1 MPVLPEPPLL
11 SEQAQSANEQR
22 LVLYNVPWDHYEQL
36 CELLEEHNVR
46 LTYQQGTLEIMAP
59 SSDHGFYGFSSGH
72 AVVILAEELSIPIL
86 PGGIVT
92 LKSQAVERGIEPDNC
107 FWVASEESVRGKE
120 TIDLDVDPPPDLFV
134 EIEIT
139 HSFLDRLEIAAK
151 LEIPEVWRIDG
162 DELKVLL
169 LQPDGTYSESEWSR
183 SFADFPVKEI
193 VPFLKRSTEVD
204 YLTQMRGFREWVRK
218 QLDDRQPGTA

>member
-1 MPVLPEPPLL
+1 MSVLPEPPLL
-11 SEQAQSANEQR
+11 SEQEQSAQEQR
-22 LVLYNVPWDHYEQL
+22 LVLYNVPWDHYEQF

-59 SSDHGFYGFSSGH
+59 SMNHEFYGYSSGR
-72 AVVILAEELSIPIL
+72 AIDTLAEEMGIAIL
-86 PGGIVT
+86 PGRAVT
-92 LKSQAVERGIEPDNC
+92 LKSRAVERGIESDNC
-107 FWVASEESVRGKE
+107 YWVATEESVRGKE

-151 LEIPEVWRIDG
+151 LGIPEVWRIDG
-162 DELKVLL
+162 DELKVLI

-183 SFADFPVKEI
+183 SFPDFPVKEI
-193 VPFLKRSTEVD
+193 VPFLKRSTDVD
-204 YLTQMRGFREWVRK
+204 YLTQMRRFREWVRK
-218 QLDDRQPGTA
+218 QLDDRQPGKA